1 MRVKTFIVLFTMLAV
16 PSSWLFGQFWEEKS
30 YTRWTEKEARRFLE
44 DSPWSYDY
52 KWVTSNNIGESVR
65 YGVDNEREITTI
77 FRLSLFSAHVVRQ
90 AYVAMVA
97 RGDVRKFNKY
107 RNFIGRDY
115 DEIVV
120 ALTLD
125 SVPVGASTL
134 LEVQNQLEQLS
145 TPQLASRT
153 YLATDSG
160 KKVYLKKY
168 IPPTPDGTGAKF
180 VFPKWLPDGRPFL
193 TAEDGQVKFQTIELQ
208 VRSPAQGPRW
218 ASILQEDHSLRQRSI
233 LLRRAAFEQPETPDS
248 YRVTPEARFSVRQL
262 KFKGQLDY

>member
-1 MRVKTFIVLFTMLAV
+1 
-16 PSSWLFGQFWEEKS
+16 
-30 YTRWTEKEARRFLE
+30 
-44 DSPWSYDY
+44 
-52 KWVTSNNIGESVR
+52 
-65 YGVDNEREITTI
+65 
-77 FRLSLFSAHVVRQ
+77 
-90 AYVAMVA
+90 MVA
-97 RGDVRKFNKY
+97 KGDVRKFNKY
-107 RNFIGRDY
+107 RDFIDRDY

-134 LEVQNQLEQLS
+134 LDVQNQLEKLS
-145 TPQLASRT
+145 TPQLANET

-193 TAEDGQVKFQTIELQ
+193 TAEDGQVKFQTIQLQ

-218 ASILQEDHSLRQRSI
+218 TAIFEGDHTLRQRSV
-233 LLRRAAFEQPETPDS
+233 LLRRSGREQPEIPGS
-248 YRVTPEARFSVRQL
+248 YLVAPEARFRIDRL
-262 KFKGQLDY
+262 NFKGQLDY